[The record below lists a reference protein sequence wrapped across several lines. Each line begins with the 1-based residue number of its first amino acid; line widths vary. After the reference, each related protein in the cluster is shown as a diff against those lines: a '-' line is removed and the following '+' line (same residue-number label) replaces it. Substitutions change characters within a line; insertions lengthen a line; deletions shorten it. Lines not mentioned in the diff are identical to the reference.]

1 MIKTEKI
8 TTYDVLFVKPL
19 DCLQRQKRHLHLIT
33 KGTTVKAAAIHTPTK
48 SALSQRRSSLQKY
61 PNAEVRQE

>member
-1 MIKTEKI
+1 MTKTEK
-8 TTYDVLFVKPL
+8 TTKYNVPFVEQL

-33 KGTTVKAAAIHTPTK
+33 EGKTVKAAAIHTLIK

>member
-1 MIKTEKI
+1 MTKTEK
-8 TTYDVLFVKPL
+8 TTKYDVPFVEHL
-19 DCLQRQKRHLHLIT
+19 DRLQRQKRHLHLIT
-33 KGTTVKAAAIHTPTK
+33 KGRTVKAAAIHTPTK